1 MSFIRLREV
10 GRSGPIP
17 DSSTTTKSTKADTL
31 PPGSSL
37 SSLSQSSEPDF
48 GRCAPRVRLIVTPH
62 GERLTRS
69 LEWLSTPA
77 EIDRDF
83 FAPPPRVAGGRG
95 VSGGL
100 NETIASPLLGG
111 GDRPV
116 GPGFNSGR
124 ERGRKAFAGLGRP
137 KGCRASTRAIGRKP
151 SRCALDAKGYAF
163 DPARRLDRCG
173 AGAGISEL
181 VQPRSVCSSA
191 GNLGD
196 DYEFRVSWPGVIRR
210 FEK

>member
-1 MSFIRLREV
+1 M
-10 GRSGPIP
+10 
-17 DSSTTTKSTKADTL
+17 

-37 SSLSQSSEPDF
+37 SSLSQSSESDF
-48 GRCAPRVRLIVTPH
+48 GRCAPRVGLIVTPH

-77 EIDRDF
+77 EIDQDF

-100 NETIASPLLGG
+100 NETIASPLLRGN
-111 GDRPV
+111 DCHL

-124 ERGRKAFAGLGRP
+124 KQRRKVFAGLGGP
-137 KGCRASTRAIGRKP
+137 NGCRAATWTVSRDP

-196 DYEFRVSWPGVIRR
+196 DYEFRVSWPRLIRR